1 ILGKAIELVGRVP
14 TTADLGIPQ
23 LVNVLD
29 DEDPDLVS
37 AVGKLDPKHF
47 RALVENLETLRLRY
61 EHVLRSDG
69 ERLSPE
75 VLFGLDDPARTKTR
89 LTIISTKSLGDNAAI
104 DFWVARLLGE
114 LSRWAS
120 QHPSNKLQA
129 VVFLDEADLYL
140 PAQSKPATK
149 EPMLDLLKRARS
161 AGLGVFL
168 ATQSPGDLDY
178 RCRDNIR
185 TWFVGRIAEK
195 TAIDKM
201 KPLLSECRT
210 NIVSKLGSAK
220 IGEFFKLQDGDVV
233 EFRAMQSVMKTAQ
246 VPEDEILR
254 IARNSAQPN

>member
-1 ILGKAIELVGRVP
+1 
-14 TTADLGIPQ
+14 
-23 LVNVLD
+23 
-29 DEDPDLVS
+29 
-37 AVGKLDPKHF
+37 
-47 RALVENLETLRLRY
+47 
-61 EHVLRSDG
+61 
-69 ERLSPE
+69 
-75 VLFGLDDPARTKTR
+75 
-89 LTIISTKSLGDNAAI
+89 
-104 DFWVARLLGE
+104 
-114 LSRWAS
+114 
-120 QHPSNKLQA
+120 
-129 VVFLDEADLYL
+129 
-140 PAQSKPATK
+140 
-149 EPMLDLLKRARS
+149 MLDLLKRARS